1 MKKRNKFASCIALS
15 SIILTIGA
23 ATAGE
28 GKWAQ
33 EHPRRAQVNERL
45 ENQNK
50 RISREV
56 AEGDMSQQKANRL
69 RSEDR
74 QIRQEERAMARQNG
88 GHITKQEQ
96 QTLNQQE
103 NAISK
108 QIGK

>member
-1 MKKRNKFASCIALS
+1 MKLSTRIIGCIAITSTILGAGLS
-15 SIILTIGA
+15 QA
-23 ATAGE
+23 AE

-50 RISREV
+50 RINKEV
-56 AEGDMSQQKANRL
+56 AEGEMSQQKANRL
-69 RSEDR
+69 GREDR
-74 QIRQEERAMARQNG
+74 QIRQEERSMASQNG

>member
-1 MKKRNKFASCIALS
+1 MQIRNKINSGIALS
-15 SIILTIGA
+15 SIILTIGVAQA
-23 ATAGE
+23 AD

-33 EHPRRAQVNERL
+33 EHPRRAQVNERV

-50 RISREV
+50 RINREV

-69 RSEDR
+69 RKEDR
-74 QIRQEERAMARQNG
+74 QIRQEERAMASQNG